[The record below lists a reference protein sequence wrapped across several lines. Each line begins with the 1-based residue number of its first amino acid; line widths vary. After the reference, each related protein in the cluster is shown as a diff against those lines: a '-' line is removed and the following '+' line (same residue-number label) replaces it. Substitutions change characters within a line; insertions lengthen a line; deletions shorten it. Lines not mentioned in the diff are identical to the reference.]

1 MQKVISQLN
10 AAAAKFLSAQ
20 ADFTW
25 DQFQAVVQEHD
36 VQTGTI
42 YYERKKG
49 ATRVAAYIK
58 QDNGKDAPKTVIF
71 DGGEANFYEPTI
83 KQLTVIRA
91 GANRSQWESFLT
103 LGFGGS
109 GTDLETN
116 WKVSLL
122 GTETMDGVSVAKLDL
137 VPVQQ
142 NVANMFTHVT
152 IWIDPTRGISH
163 KQIFYQP
170 SGDMRT
176 ATYKNIRYNLPIAG
190 RCLPD
195 QAAAGHHPG
204 SEIAGSQDESPAENI
219 PGYSAIR
226 APPAVASNRLRRAIS
241 ATMAPAIRGQRRTP
255 RKAATR

>member
-1 MQKVISQLN
+1 MVDAGKRMALLCLGLVVSLTGSLWAQTAAAAGNADLQKVIDQLN
-10 AAAAKFLSAQ
+10 TAAAKFQSAQ
-20 ADFTW
+20 ADFSW

-49 ATRVAAYIK
+49 GTRVAAYIK
-58 QDNGKDAPKTVIF
+58 QDDGKDAPKTVTF
-71 DGGEANFYEPTI
+71 DGVEANFFEPTI

-91 GANRSQWESFLT
+91 GANRNQWESFLT

-109 GTDLETN
+109 GADLEAN

-122 GTETMDGVSVAKLDL
+122 KTETMDGVPVAKLDL

-142 NVANMFTHVT
+142 NVANMFSHVT
-152 IWIDPTRGISH
+152 IWVDPARGISL

-176 ATYKNIRYNLPIAG
+176 ASYKNIRYNSPIA
-190 RCLPD
+190 
-195 QAAAGHHPG
+195 AAVFEPKFPPG
-204 SEIAGSQDESPAENI
+204 
-219 PGYSAIR
+219 
-226 APPAVASNRLRRAIS
+226 
-241 ATMAPAIRGQRRTP
+241 T
-255 RKAATR
+255 TRVVK